1 MMWIDSDVHEN
12 KRQYHR
18 TKIRNDIKQFAA
30 NEMNIP
36 KSTSAKNSK
45 HSLPTMTDVA
55 RAAGV
60 SQSSVS
66 LILNKIT
73 GARVAEV
80 TRERVINA
88 ARDLGYYLPKQR
100 WSKRGDTER
109 NVIAYLVDEI
119 STSPHPVVSLDGA
132 RDAGWEAGFLVEAHV
147 TRSNPELEEATI
159 AEINRDKSIIGVIY
173 STIFTRSVKLPKSLE
188 KIPTVLLNCYCEPR
202 SHIAILPGEKA
213 GGFSATSH
221 LLSLGHKRI
230 GFINGEPWMD
240 AALERL
246 SGYRKALAT
255 ANVSYDESIVRNGDW
270 LPLRGYQLAFELLQK
285 RNRPT
290 AILCGNDLMAIGV
303 LEAASE
309 MGLKVPKDLS
319 VMGYDDQELSRYTH
333 PPLSTLVLP
342 NYEMGQRA
350 TEVLLDIAVRG
361 KNRLTKTIRIN
372 GPLVVR
378 STTGELMRRRSSGK
392 QVPQSKN
399 PART

>member
-1 MMWIDSDVHEN
+1 MNTKAITKKIKKQN
-12 KRQYHR
+12 KRDIFPENGKNVPKGALAKDTSR
-18 TKIRNDIKQFAA
+18 T
-30 NEMNIP
+30 
-36 KSTSAKNSK
+36 S
-45 HSLPTMTDVA
+45 PTMTDVA
-55 RAAGV
+55 RAASV

-73 GARVAEV
+73 GARVAEA

-88 ARDLGYYLPKQR
+88 AQDLGYHLPKQR

-159 AEINRDKSIIGVIY
+159 AEINRNKSIIGVIY
-173 STIFTRSVKLPKSLE
+173 STIFTRRVKLPKSLE
-188 KIPTVLLNCYCEPR
+188 NIPTVLLNCYCEPR
-202 SHIAILPGEKA
+202 SHVAILPGEKA

-240 AALERL
+240 AAVERL
-246 SGYRKALAT
+246 KGYRQALA
-255 ANVSYDESIVRNGDW
+255 AAEIEFDESIVRSGDW

-285 RNRPT
+285 KKRPT

-309 MGLKVPKDLS
+309 LGLRVPEDLS

-350 TEVLLDIAVRG
+350 TETLLDIAVRG
-361 KNRLTKTIRIN
+361 KSRSTTTIKIN

-378 STTGELMRRRSSGK
+378 STTSPVKRGRSSNQIPPIK
-392 QVPQSKN
+392 YQVG
-399 PART
+399 A